1 MACGSRVRFGSFE
14 ADLGTGELFKDGV
27 RLRLQEK
34 PFQILAL
41 LLKAPRQLV
50 TREEIC
56 SRLWPGVF
64 VQKDLSL
71 NTAIRRL
78 RVVLE
83 TAAPGAE
90 LIETVGQR
98 GYRLR
103 AEVTQAPVNIR
114 VSSTAAKAAGARLV
128 VVPFAN
134 LNGETQDYFADGLTE
149 QMIVQLGRICKDLS
163 VISPVSSLY
172 FARIGKPESE
182 IANELKADYVLSGT
196 CWRIPPDLRITAK
209 LVFATDGRCLWSD
222 SYARQEAEIF
232 GVQDEITLAILSWA
246 SAGFTKVHHS

>member
-1 MACGSRVRFGSFE
+1 MAGHLRVRFGSFE
-14 ADLGTGELFKDGV
+14 ADLGTGDLFKDSV
-27 RLRLQEK
+27 QLRLQEK
-34 PFQILAL
+34 PFQILAM
-41 LLKAPRQLV
+41 LLKTPGELV

-56 SRLWPGVF
+56 SKLWPGVF
-64 VQKDLSL
+64 VQKDFCL

-103 AEVTQAPVNIR
+103 TEVTQAPVNIR

-163 VISPVSSLY
+163 VISPERSAHFVSRS
-172 FARIGKPESE
+172 FRILCAFEHRSALG
-182 IANELKADYVLSGT
+182 DV
-196 CWRIPPDLRITAK
+196 
-209 LVFATDGRCLWSD
+209 ATP
-222 SYARQEAEIF
+222 
-232 GVQDEITLAILSWA
+232 
-246 SAGFTKVHHS
+246 AGPQGAA